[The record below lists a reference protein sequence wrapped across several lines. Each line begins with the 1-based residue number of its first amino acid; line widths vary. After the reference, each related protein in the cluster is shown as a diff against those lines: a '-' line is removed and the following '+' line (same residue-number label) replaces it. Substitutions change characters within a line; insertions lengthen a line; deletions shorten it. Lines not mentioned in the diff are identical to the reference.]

1 MRIPNPEQM
10 EGWENI
16 SKKRAQTRREKKA
29 EKTIHLPARM
39 KAVRGRGK
47 YNSSD
52 KTMAKRKRKAK
63 KIRQRTDIRAP
74 RNYAM

>member
-1 MRIPNPEQM
+1 
-10 EGWENI
+10 
-16 SKKRAQTRREKKA
+16 
-29 EKTIHLPARM
+29 M